1 MTRVV
6 LFLIAVGIAAAGFVW
21 VADRPGDVA
30 ITWMGY
36 RIETSLMVAALA
48 MAALVVI
55 IVLLSSIV
63 RAILRSPEQVSL
75 FFRHRRAM
83 KGYLAVSRG
92 LIAIG
97 SGDLR
102 IARKAANEAAR
113 LSPGDP
119 LALLLTA
126 QSAQLAGDRAGA
138 ERAFHEMTRHDNT
151 KLLGLRGL
159 YIEARRR
166 NDPQAARRVA
176 EEATKA
182 EPSLSW
188 AGQAVLDDRCAA
200 TDWAGALDAL
210 EHMKSA
216 LEKAD
221 YRRKRAVLLTA
232 RALALEDI
240 DRDASRAAVLDAV
253 KLAPDLVPAAALA
266 GRRLTEAGEQRRAG
280 KILIAAWKLN
290 PHPDI
295 AEAYANLRFGDTA
308 RARLTR
314 MQALAEKLPGQLEGA
329 LAVAHAALEARE
341 FATARAALAP
351 YLSAPTRRVATL
363 MAEIE
368 EAEHGDEGR
377 VREWMGRAMRA
388 SGDPAWTADGVV
400 SDRWLPVSP
409 NGRLDGYQW
418 RLPLAEIGV
427 SHPAIEMVDAPTPP
441 TPAPKL
447 QSKFEPKAVEAI
459 GAEPV
464 VRRAAEPQATGLKT
478 AAATPAP
485 KRQTSKPVVKPKPV
499 EAVIPLVHAPDDPGP
514 DSGLDGDPVPEA
526 TPPPASDTWQRI
538 KQLFR

>member
-1 MTRVV
+1 MIRVV
-6 LFLIAVGIAAAGFVW
+6 LFLVSVAVIAAGFVW

-48 MAALVVI
+48 IAALVLV
-55 IVLLSSIV
+55 VMLLWSIV
-63 RAILRSPEQVSL
+63 RGILRSPEQVSL

-83 KGYLAVSRG
+83 KGYLAITRG

-97 SGDLR
+97 AGDLR
-102 IARKAANEAAR
+102 IARKSADEAAR

-126 QSAQLAGDRAGA
+126 QSAQMAGDRDGA
-138 ERAFHEMTRHDNT
+138 ERAFRAMTERDDT

-159 YIEARRR
+159 YIEAQRR
-166 NDPQAARRVA
+166 DDAQAARLVA
-176 EEATKA
+176 EEAAKA
-182 EPSLSW
+182 APSLAW

-200 TDWAGALDAL
+200 ADWAGALAAL
-210 EHMKSA
+210 DHMKGA

-240 DRDASRAAVLDAV
+240 DRDASRAPVLEAV

-266 GRRLTEAGEQRRAG
+266 GRRLAETGEQRKAG
-280 KILIAAWKLN
+280 KILTAAWKIN

-308 RARLTR
+308 RARVWRACRRWPTSCRASSKARLPWR
-314 MQALAEKLPGQLEGA
+314 APRSMRANLA
-329 LAVAHAALEARE
+329 RR
-341 FATARAALAP
+341 RAALAP

-368 EAEHGDEGR
+368 ETEHGDEGR

-388 SGDPAWTADGVV
+388 SGDPVWTADGVV
-400 SDRWLPVSP
+400 SERWLPVSP
-409 NGRLDGYQW
+409 NGRLDGFEW
-418 RLPLAEIGV
+418 KLPLAEIGV
-427 SHPAIEMVDAPTPP
+427 SRTVIEMAPPSAPEPGETPVSDLKTP
-441 TPAPKL
+441 TAPELETRPEPPLGRPARKP
-447 QSKFEPKAVEAI
+447 A
-459 GAEPV
+459 
-464 VRRAAEPQATGLKT
+464 RAAGRT
-478 AAATPAP
+478 A
-485 KRQTSKPVVKPKPV
+485 KGKPV

-514 DSGLDGDPVPEA
+514 DSGLDADPVPEPS
-526 TPPPASDTWQRI
+526 TPPASDTWQR
-538 KQLFR
+538 FRQFFR